1 MSAENTAV
9 LLLAHGTPEAA
20 EDVPEFMHNITGGR
34 TVSPEVIA
42 EVARR
47 YASIGP
53 SPLLKITRGQA
64 EALQQKSRLP
74 VYIGMRNW
82 KPYIAQTVAQM
93 VNDGIERA
101 AVLCMAP
108 QNSRTSV
115 GLYRKAVEAAAEGK
129 MQVHFVESWHDHPQ
143 LIRGFAEKLLPVW
156 REAGRQAGRKV
167 PVIFTAHS
175 VPEKTIVEG
184 DPYAAQAR
192 QTAALVAAQVPALTA
207 EECRFAFQSQG
218 MSGGAWIGPT
228 VEDTIMDLK
237 RAGHQHFVIQP
248 VGFVCDHVEILYDID
263 IAFAALARKQG
274 MKLWRTESLNDSPAL
289 ISVLADLATA
299 ALGERAAAAASIITM
314 HPA

>member
-1 MSAENTAV
+1 MR
-9 LLLAHGTPEAA
+9 
-20 EDVPEFMHNITGGR
+20 NITGGR
-34 TVSPEVIA
+34 PVSPEVIE

-53 SPLLKITRGQA
+53 SPLLKITQSQA
-64 EALQQKSRLP
+64 DALQQKLRLP
-74 VYIGMRNW
+74 VYVGMRNW
-82 KPYIAQTVAQM
+82 KPYIAQTVAKM
-93 VNDGIERA
+93 VSDGIGRA

-129 MQVHFVESWHDHPQ
+129 MQLDFVESWHDHPQ
-143 LIRGFAEKLLPVW
+143 FVSGLAEKLLPVW

-175 VPEKTIVEG
+175 VPERTIVEG
-184 DPYAAQAR
+184 DRYATQAR
-192 QTAALVAAQVPALTA
+192 QTAALVAAAVPALTA

-218 MSGGAWIGPT
+218 ISGGAWIGPT

-237 RAGHQHFVIQP
+237 HAGHKHFVIQP

-263 IAFAALARKQG
+263 IAFAALAQQHG

-289 ISVLADLATA
+289 IAVLADLAAA
-299 ALGERAAAAASIITM
+299 ALGEHALAATLIPHSPLIPHST
-314 HPA
+314 P